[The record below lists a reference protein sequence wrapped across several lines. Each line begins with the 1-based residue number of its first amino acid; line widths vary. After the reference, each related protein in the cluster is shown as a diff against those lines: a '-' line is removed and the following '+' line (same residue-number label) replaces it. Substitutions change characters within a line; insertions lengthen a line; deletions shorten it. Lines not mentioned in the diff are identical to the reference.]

1 MIHKLSLFKQKIQ
14 ILWRPSFDEQIGWY
28 YNENDINW
36 AKVDELI
43 EKYAAE
49 FPKIKIKN
57 PNNFAKMVH
66 KDSCHYNAYDAMID
80 YVEQRKV
87 RLEKEKKEKEEKAK
101 KEAEE
106 NRVEEEFSWDL

>member
-1 MIHKLSLFKQKIQ
+1 
-14 ILWRPSFDEQIGWY
+14 
-28 YNENDINW
+28 
-36 AKVDELI
+36 
-43 EKYAAE
+43 
-49 FPKIKIKN
+49 
-57 PNNFAKMVH
+57 MVH

-80 YVEQRKV
+80 YVEKRKV